1 MRINVRD
8 MPEVLYEMRHELVNI
23 LRVQAGAEAHPEV
36 AKRLREIADEFET
49 GAAPADARWARQQ
62 QKRKLFGGDK

>member
-36 AKRLREIADEFET
+36 AKRLREIATEFEA
-49 GAAPADARWARQQ
+49 GASAADARWQRQ
-62 QKRKLFGGDK
+62 QKRGLFGGQ